1 MPNTMTL
8 INSVTVGAGGAA
20 SIDFTSI
27 PSTYT
32 DLCVKVSTRSSANST
47 YTNPMF
53 VRLNSSTSSYSTRAL
68 TNGGANVATSSTN
81 PYGLTSAFYGGEQT
95 TTALTS
101 STFTNT
107 EIYIP
112 NYAGS
117 ANKSISVDVAAENN
131 ASTEYTWGLGLIAAL
146 WSNTSAITSVSL
158 FVGSSLSGTFQQ
170 YSTAYLYGVK
180 NA

>member
-1 MPNTMTL
+1 MATTFVK
-8 INSVTVGAGGAA
+8 IATVTVGAGGAS

-32 DLCVKVSTRSSANST
+32 DLVVKVSARASANST

-53 VRLNSSTSSYSTRAL
+53 VRFNSSTSGYTSRAL

-81 PYGLTSAFYGGEQT
+81 PYNITSAFYGGEQT

-107 EIYIP
+107 EIYVP

-117 ANKSISVDVAAENN
+117 SNKSVSLDAAAENN
-131 ASTEYTWGLGLIAAL
+131 ASTEYTWGLGLVAAL
-146 WSNTSAITSVSL
+146 WSNTSAITSITL
-158 FVGSSLSGTFQQ
+158 LTASSLSGTFQQ
-170 YSTAYLYGVK
+170 YSTATLYGISK
-180 NA
+180 S